1 MTTEELI
8 KNQIM
13 DNIFHERPG
22 EENDW
27 DVFMEKTPT
36 NEEIDGFVACEE
48 FEWNSIHS
56 LREKMKTDL
65 LNLCALQED
74 VKSNQS
80 LFIVEQYD
88 IHFSKSSKVLFGVF
102 DSKEKAIEEM
112 EKGFETLYLGFNDFI
127 QENGNN
133 QWVVELLDM
142 GVEIREI
149 QLNQFGEV

>member
-8 KNQIM
+8 RNQIM
-13 DNIFHERPG
+13 DNIFNERPG

-27 DVFMEKTPT
+27 DVFMETTPVD
-36 NEEIDGFVACEE
+36 EEIDGFIACEE

-74 VKSNQS
+74 IKSSQS

-88 IHFSKSSKVLFGVF
+88 IHFSKSSRVFFGVF

-127 QENGNN
+127 QENGKN